1 MKKIKDWLPVL
12 ILATTLLLLLPPQ
25 AFAGTELDEARA
37 AVEQST
43 RTAVETLDRVYNEE
57 VPDQAREAIL
67 RARGEVLKTH
77 ERALDN
83 IDRAKK
89 GQIPEGE
96 GLLTAM
102 YATQKHE
109 EVLHTV
115 MMRVPD
121 QARGAIMHAMEVSR
135 HGNARVRALQA
146 GMRGQ
151 DLSDRPD
158 VGQRPDLGRPREY
171 GPSRDVGRPPAPGA
185 PGSGFRPGR

>member
-1 MKKIKDWLPVL
+1 MKTTKNWLPVL
-12 ILATTLLLLLPPQ
+12 SLIITLLLFFAPQ
-25 AFAGTELDEARA
+25 ARAGSELDEARA

-43 RTAVETLDRVYNEE
+43 RTAVQTLDRVYNEE
-57 VPDQAREAIL
+57 VPDQAKDAIE
-67 RARGEVLKTH
+67 RARLEVVQTH

-83 IDRAKK
+83 IDRAEK

-121 QARGAIMHAMEVSR
+121 QARDAIMHAMEVSR